1 MSIILRHGD
10 ASAIVT
16 YIPYSH
22 MDERDA
28 DLFFDTLAALL
39 TYANR
44 RLEVVPEERV
54 SLRGRDTS
62 QLDRAAAVSEA
73 LWTHRGLIDDFVH
86 ENPFGL
92 DGQRLEIV
100 RPWRYAVR
108 DVFTCIKASAD
119 SALYMNDRRV
129 FAVGALTRDAD
140 AFVHA
145 IPSLMLLTLLPF
157 KGGIVTDSKVVHL
170 GDEPAPGALPLIAQQ
185 AQDLL
190 SIGVISHAG
199 ELIAYGR
206 RYEGVDQ
213 ISPAVQS
220 RIDEHFGS
228 LIA

>member
-1 MSIILRHGD
+1 MSITIRHGD
-10 ASAIVT
+10 KSAIVT
-16 YIPYSH
+16 YIPYTH
-22 MDERDA
+22 MDEQDA

-44 RLEVVPEERV
+44 RLEIVPDERV
-54 SLRGRDTS
+54 SLRGGDTS
-62 QLDRAAAVSEA
+62 RLDRGAAVSEA
-73 LWTHRGLIDDFVH
+73 LWAHRGIIDDFVRD
-86 ENPFGL
+86 NPFGL
-92 DGQRLEIV
+92 DEELLETV

-199 ELIAYGR
+199 ELIAYGMSH
-206 RYEGVDQ
+206 EGVDQ

-220 RIDEHFGS
+220 RIDEHLRS